1 MKTWRL
7 AAILCLIVG
16 LSAGCTEEVINNNN
30 PNNNNNPPKPVVVDP
45 ENPDPDPD
53 KPIDKPDPKCTPA
66 ADEDGDTISDADE
79 GREEE
84 RDTDGDTI
92 PDYKDDDSDGDTIP
106 DKVEAGTNGCSANEP
121 SDADYDELPDFID
134 TDSDDN
140 GIPDSDEVGPDP
152 KHPRDTDGD
161 TVPDYI
167 DDDNDGDG
175 IYDSVEITGERI
187 VNSTA
192 VEGKEFS
199 GDCNGDTFPDS
210 IGTPQIPVD
219 CDSDTIPD
227 YNDKDSDGDTI
238 PDVVESTTN
247 DGKFFARYS
256 KDSDNNGIP
265 DDVECAGQIDANG
278 MLTNCKDLDG
288 DTVPDFL
295 DNDNDGDGLTDMYE
309 KSKGSDMDNV
319 DSDGDSVPDYV
330 EIALDTD
337 MNDPNDNPQAHGD
350 FFFIVPYQG
359 ETTPK
364 KQSLSFATSVQT
376 VDIYFAV
383 DQSGSMS
390 TEITTL
396 SKKIPSMLETMRCK
410 DLGKECI
417 ENKDCAGLNG
427 GKAIC
432 SIENRCIVDP
442 DVGSDGNG
450 CFVNMWSGYG
460 GWGNL
465 DNFENRVSIQ
475 ADSNAV
481 AKAISRHDVGSIE
494 NAIQPP
500 AIIAEGDKHCTGH
513 NNNCKNINCVNDA
526 SRVGCVGFRREAIKI
541 LVQAGDEQNAEFQ
554 VDSDSYVGKYR
565 LTNASIPGKA
575 LRDNN
580 IRFIG
585 LWGSEDARDK
595 WAKQIAC
602 EAGSCPAGENCA
614 KDCQNVSS
622 AELKNLFLAP
632 INDAEIEKE
641 TVSLVRKLAKNMKLN
656 ITSGAS
662 DLDVKDVSK
671 LVAELKVNVTDAE
684 VDGRVC
690 TKVSNIVTGQFEGI
704 KKLDPGTSVCY
715 DVIPVEHQSIF
726 PPKSEPQL
734 LKAKI
739 EVMGDGSVLNSGI
752 AYFVV
757 PPVAGQNQIN

>member
-1 MKTWRL
+1 MKTWRP
-7 AAILCLIVG
+7 AVILCLIAG
-16 LSAGCTEEVINNNN
+16 LFVGCTESEVIGNNNN
-30 PNNNNNPPKPVVVDP
+30 TNKPKPVTQPDDP
-45 ENPDPDPD
+45 E
-53 KPIDKPDPKCTPA
+53 KPDPEKPEPKQECTPA
-66 ADEDGDTISDADE
+66 PDEDGDTISDADE
-79 GREEE
+79 GRDTD
-84 RDTDGDTI
+84 RDSDGDTI

-106 DKVEAGTNGCSANEP
+106 DSVEAGTDGCSANEP
-121 SDADYDELPDFID
+121 EDVDYDDIPNYLD

-161 TVPDYI
+161 TIPDYL
-167 DDDNDGDG
+167 DDDNDGDN
-175 IYDSVEITGERI
+175 IYDTVEITGERLFT
-187 VNSTA
+187 STA
-192 VEGKEFS
+192 TEGVQFS
-199 GDCNGDTFPDS
+199 GDCNGDTFPDN
-210 IGTPQIPVD
+210 IGSPQIPVD

-227 YNDKDSDGDTI
+227 YLDKDSDGDTI
-238 PDVVESTTN
+238 PDGIESTIN
-247 DGKFFARYS
+247 DGQFFARYS

-265 DDVECAGQIDANG
+265 DDVECNGKIDANG
-278 MLTNCKDLDG
+278 FLTDCQDLDG
-288 DTVPDFL
+288 DTIPDFL
-295 DNDNDGDGLTDMYE
+295 DTDNDGDGLTDMYE
-309 KSKGSDMDNV
+309 KSKGSDMDKV
-319 DSDGDSVPDYV
+319 DSDGDNVPDYV
-330 EIALDTD
+330 EIALNTD
-337 MNDPNDNPQAHGD
+337 LNDPNDNPQAHGD

-383 DQSGSMS
+383 DQSGSM
-390 TEITTL
+390 TGEISTL
-396 SKKIPSMLETMRCK
+396 SKKIPAMLETMRCK
-410 DLGKECI
+410 DLGKDCL
-417 ENKDCAGLNG
+417 ENKDCAGLNNG
-427 GKAIC
+427 NSIC
-432 SIENRCIVDP
+432 SVENRCIVDP
-442 DVGSDGNG
+442 DIGSDGNG

-460 GWGNL
+460 GWGYL
-465 DNFENRVSIQ
+465 DNFENRVPIQ
-475 ADSNAV
+475 EDSNKV
-481 AKAISRHDVGSIE
+481 AKAITQKDVGGIE

-500 AIIAEGDKHCTGH
+500 ALIAEGAKHCTGQ
-513 NNNCKNINCVNDA
+513 NNKCSKLNCVNDS

-541 LVQAGDEQNAEFQ
+541 LVQAGDENNAEFQ
-554 VDSDSYVGKYR
+554 IDSDKYVGQYR
-565 LTNASIPGKA
+565 LTNAAIPGKA

-585 LWGSEDARDK
+585 LWGSTDARDY

-622 AELKNLFLAP
+622 EELKDLFLAE
-632 INDAEIEKE
+632 IKDATIEQE
-641 TVSLVRKLAKNMKLN
+641 TVSLVRKLAKNMKLS

-690 TKVSNIVTGQFEGI
+690 TKVSNIVSGKFEGI

-715 DVIPVEHQSIF
+715 DVIPVDHQTVF
-726 PPKSEPQL
+726 PPKEEPQL

-757 PPVAGQNQIN
+757 PPVASQEQIN